1 MPVLKQAGDS
11 AVLVYVHLFG
21 RRHFGQAGQ
30 GHDVAGEGD
39 QEPGAGG
46 HLNIAYRDGEA
57 PGRAQQG
64 GVIREGV
71 LSLGHAD
78 GQGAKAQLSE
88 LRRLLLG
95 GGGEHHA
102 VAVIDLRYDSGQL
115 VLNGGVQLVGEGEV
129 VGRIAEADDL
139 LGQGLEIV

>member
-1 MPVLKQAGDS
+1 MVMMSPVRATRNPAPADTLILRTVMVKPLGAP
-11 AVLVYVHLFG
+11 
-21 RRHFGQAGQ
+21 RRA
-30 GHDVAGEGD
+30 
-39 QEPGAGG
+39 
-46 HLNIAYRDGEA
+46 
-57 PGRAQQG
+57 

-115 VLNGGVQLVGEGEV
+115 VLNG
-129 VGRIAEADDL
+129 ASSS
-139 LGQGLEIV
+139 